1 MKNLL
6 KIVVAIIAI
15 LALVSFFTKDKKET
29 TQDNTIEPITLGYI
43 VYPPLLEKDAQ
54 TGELRGVSYDIVTAV
69 AEKLGREVEWTEEV
83 GWGTALEGLNTSRYD
98 VLGTQMW
105 PNEARERV
113 AEFSDAPFDSVLFPY
128 VRADDSRFDNDISL
142 INSPE
147 VRVSAVDGEL
157 AVFIAAEDYPDAELK
172 ALPQLASYAE
182 MFLNI
187 VQNKA
192 DVSFTEPASANDF
205 LKNNPGTLKQLDI
218 EPLRSYGNSFAFA
231 KNNPLLPEWNNA
243 IAELV
248 ADGVILEILE
258 KYNIQDDYLIQ

>member
-6 KIVVAIIAI
+6 KIVITVIAIIALI
-15 LALVSFFTKDKKET
+15 SLFTGDEEQA
-29 TQDNTIEPITLGYI
+29 TQNNSTSPITLGYI
-43 VYPPLLEKDAQ
+43 VYPPLLEKDTE
-54 TGELRGVSYDIVTAV
+54 TGELSGVSYDIVTAI

-83 GWGTALEGLNTSRYD
+83 GWGTALEGLNTNRYD

-105 PNEARERV
+105 PNEAREKV
-113 AEFSDAPFDSVLFPY
+113 AEFSLAPMDSVLYPY
-128 VRADDSRFDNDISL
+128 VRADDSRFDNDLSKL
-142 INSPE
+142 NTPD

-157 AVFIAAEDYPDAELK
+157 AVFIAAEDYPEAELK

-205 LKNNPGTLKQLDI
+205 LENNPGTLKQLEV
-218 EPLRSYGNSFAFA
+218 EPVRSFGNSFAFA
-231 KNNPLLPEWNNA
+231 KNDPLLPEWNQA
-243 IAELV
+243 INELV
-248 ADGVILEILE
+248 ADGTILEILE
-258 KYNIQDDYLIQ
+258 KNNVQDDYLTQ